1 MIEACLYVP
10 EEGRGLAEFF
20 MRGLLG
26 YMWMHGCVFSA
37 AHYVAGH
44 LVVVMYIHSGGV
56 LDKLQASRVMLLG
69 LHCFYIPSPVACGSL
84 VANKG
89 KPWKHHVQILFQT
102 CEMKPLAEFSM
113 RGLLRD
119 MWMHGCVFS
128 AAHYIAGHLVVV
140 MYIHSGG
147 VPDKLQ
153 ASRVM
158 LLALHCF
165 YIPSPVGHLWPTR
178 ANHGSITFKFCCRH
192 VRWSLW
198 QNLAWEVCWDTCGCM
213 AVYSQQPTT

>member
-1 MIEACLYVP
+1 
-10 EEGRGLAEFF
+10 
-20 MRGLLG
+20 
-26 YMWMHGCVFSA
+26 
-37 AHYVAGH
+37 
-44 LVVVMYIHSGGV
+44 
-56 LDKLQASRVMLLG
+56 
-69 LHCFYIPSPVACGSL
+69 
-84 VANKG
+84 
-89 KPWKHHVQILFQT
+89 
-102 CEMKPLAEFSM
+102 MKPLAESSM

-147 VPDKLQ
+147 VLDKLQASRVMLLALHCFYIPSPVTLVANKGKPWKHHLQILLQTCEMKPLAEFRMRGLLRDMWMHGCVFSAAHYIAGHLVVVMYIHSGGVLDKPQ

-178 ANHGSITFKFCCRH
+178 ANHGNITFKFCCRH
-192 VRWSLW
+192 VR
-198 QNLAWEVCWDTCGCM
+198 
-213 AVYSQQPTT
+213 

>member
-1 MIEACLYVP
+1 MSNYSAADVTWLVP

-26 YMWMHGCVFSA
+26 HMWMHGCVFSA

-44 LVVVMYIHSGGV
+44 LVVMMYIHSGGV
-56 LDKLQASRVMLLG
+56 L
-69 LHCFYIPSPVACGSL
+69 
-84 VANKG
+84 
-89 KPWKHHVQILFQT
+89 
-102 CEMKPLAEFSM
+102 
-113 RGLLRD
+113 
-119 MWMHGCVFS
+119 
-128 AAHYIAGHLVVV
+128 
-140 MYIHSGG
+140 
-147 VPDKLQ
+147 DKLQ

-178 ANHGSITFKFCCRH
+178 ANHGSIMFQFLLQTCEMKPSTWLKHACMCLRR
-192 VRWSLW
+192 VVVW